1 MDKASWSPSFS
12 PKDAVWVPNPE
23 TTPLVPTGS
32 PSPWSWSP
40 FKAHLSKL
48 RPIPRTDFWA
58 DDISVINREF
68 DSRWEIQFVGADE
81 IF

>member
-1 MDKASWSPSFS
+1 MWP
-12 PKDAVWVPNPE
+12 PHPE
-23 TTPLVPTGS
+23 TTASVLSDPRS
-32 PSPWSWSP
+32 PRNWLP
-40 FKAHLSKL
+40 FQAQLGKL
-48 RPIPRTDFWA
+48 RPGPRTDFWA